1 MVTLQSLASELFGV
15 FDDRDY
21 IFVRSVSDTCTAVL
35 TVPSLVVEACINLSL
50 TIIRQDYRFY
60 VGQFLVSTHYA

>member
-1 MVTLQSLASELFGV
+1 MTCLIILRSGFSVVTLQSLASELFGV

-35 TVPSLVVEACINLSL
+35 AVPSLVVEACINLS
-50 TIIRQDYRFY
+50 R
-60 VGQFLVSTHYA
+60 HKH